1 MTITLLIIA
10 GVFVILAGA
19 SEAVMD
25 KLQFHWHK
33 SIFAYDPNRYPE
45 LFWNPEK
52 SWENKYADKT
62 WTTPKFPGS
71 TSIFVALTDAWH
83 LFKSIRTFLI
93 SISIF
98 LVFISG
104 YYYPTSYE
112 NNVILFAMCSTL
124 ILRVLYGF
132 AFTLFYRVILH
143 FEDPFGTAG
152 KTTTAGNA
160 IKLDW
165 MDKINGLK

>member
-1 MTITLLIIA
+1 MTIILLIIA
-10 GVFVILAGA
+10 GILAIIAGA

-33 SIFAYDPNRYPE
+33 SIFAFNPKRYPE
-45 LFWNPEK
+45 LFWNPER

-71 TSIFVALTDAWH
+71 TGIFVALTDAWH

-93 SISIF
+93 SISVL
-98 LVFISG
+98 LVFIAG
-104 YYYPTSYE
+104 YYYQELYE
-112 NNVILFAMCSTL
+112 NNVIMFAICSTL

-132 AFTLFYRVILH
+132 SFTLFYRVILH
-143 FEDPFGTAG
+143 FKDQFGTAG
-152 KTTTAGNA
+152 KTNTPGNE
-160 IKLDW
+160 INSDW